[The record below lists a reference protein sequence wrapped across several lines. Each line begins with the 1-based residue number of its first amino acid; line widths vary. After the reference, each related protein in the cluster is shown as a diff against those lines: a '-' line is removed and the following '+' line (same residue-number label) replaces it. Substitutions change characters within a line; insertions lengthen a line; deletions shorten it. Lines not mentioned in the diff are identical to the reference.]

1 MTLTDH
7 TSASPAS
14 KPSKAAAGAPAP
26 PAGPPATRAGQ
37 RSLLERAVRARLRR
51 IATGSLTL
59 VAPSGAEVFGTPAE
73 ADASDII
80 AYPSGAVRPAD
91 EDAHGTVIVEDDR
104 FWSALAL
111 RGSVGA
117 GEAYAY
123 GWWTSPEPTDV
134 VRALVANHTALDG
147 MEKGLARLSLPML
160 KAFHWLRDNSRAG
173 SRKNISAHYDLSNEF
188 FGLFLDPTMTYSSA
202 YFEQPDAPLEAAQI
216 AKIDRLCERLK
227 LGPSDHLLEIG
238 TGWGGFARR
247 AAQKFG
253 CRVTTT
259 TISKEQHA
267 FAVERIAKAGL
278 SDRVE
283 VLLQDY
289 RDLRGQY
296 SKAVSVEMI
305 EAVGARHYGVFF
317 ETCAR
322 LLKPGGALALQ
333 AITIHDAHFER
344 ARKAVDFIQRHIF
357 PGSCIPSVTALSEA
371 ASKASDLRPVHMEDI
386 GEHYVPTL
394 RTWRDSL
401 RQRRGEALTMGFDED
416 FLRLFDFYFCYC
428 EGGFAE
434 RHISVAHL
442 VYARAGRSFS
452 PPVAAAL
459 ASQG

>member
-1 MTLTDH
+1 MTLTEP
-7 TSASPAS
+7 TTT
-14 KPSKAAAGAPAP
+14 PSVPAP
-26 PAGPPATRAGQ
+26 LTRRSSPTAAPEGTPTRG
-37 RSLLERAVRARLRR
+37 RSLLERAVRGRLRR
-51 IATGSLTL
+51 LVTGSLTL
-59 VAPSGAEVFGTPAE
+59 EAPTGTEVFGTPAQPGG
-73 ADASDII
+73 SDIVV
-80 AYPSGAVRPAD
+80 YPGGDLGKVDP
-91 EDAHGTVIVEDDR
+91 DAHGVVHVHDER
-104 FWSALAL
+104 FWTALAL

-123 GWWTSPEPTDV
+123 GWWTSPEPSDV
-134 VRALVANHTALDG
+134 VRVLVANHTALDG

-160 KAFHWLRDNSRAG
+160 KAFHWLRDNTRSG
-173 SRKNISAHYDLSNEF
+173 SRKNISAHYDLSNDF
-188 FGLFLDPTMTYSSA
+188 FQLFLDPTMTYSSA
-202 YFEQPDAPLEAAQI
+202 FFERPEASLEEAQN
-216 AKIDRLCERLK
+216 AKIDRLCERLN
-227 LGPSDHLLEIG
+227 LGPADHLLEIG

-247 AAQKFG
+247 AASKFG

-267 FAVERIAKAGL
+267 FALERIERAGL
-278 SDRVE
+278 GDRVE

-296 SKAVSVEMI
+296 SKIVSVEMI
-305 EAVGARHYGVFF
+305 EAVGARHYGTFF

-322 LLKPGGALALQ
+322 LLEPGGALAMQ

-357 PGSCIPSVTALSEA
+357 PGSCIPSVTALSQA
-371 ASKASDLRPVHMEDI
+371 ASTSSDLRPVHMEDI
-386 GEHYVPTL
+386 GSHYVPTL
-394 RTWRDSL
+394 RQWRDRL
-401 RQRRGEALTMGFDED
+401 RSRRDEALAMGFDED

-452 PPVAAAL
+452 PPVAATL
-459 ASQG
+459 APRG